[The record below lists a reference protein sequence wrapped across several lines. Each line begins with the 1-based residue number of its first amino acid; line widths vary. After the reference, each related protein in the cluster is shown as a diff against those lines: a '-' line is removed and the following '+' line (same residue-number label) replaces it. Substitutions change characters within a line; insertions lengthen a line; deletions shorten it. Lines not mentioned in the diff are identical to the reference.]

1 MLLKQLAEDI
11 DELDAQLQGKKT
23 TPEVIQAITAKDIA
37 FHTFLCRMSKNPVF
51 ERMLP
56 VIIKSVRASYSLL
69 VPRLSNG
76 PRVSIHGEIYKAVAA
91 HDGDEAFRLMVA
103 HLRNSRQGFDQK
115 VKKERNAK
123 GGKTELPQ
131 KQ

>member
-56 VIIKSVRASYSLL
+56 GDYQIGAGFLQPAGSPSV
-69 VPRLSNG
+69 
-76 PRVSIHGEIYKAVAA
+76 
-91 HDGDEAFRLMVA
+91 
-103 HLRNSRQGFDQK
+103 
-115 VKKERNAK
+115 
-123 GGKTELPQ
+123 
-131 KQ
+131 

>member
-1 MLLKQLAEDI
+1 
-11 DELDAQLQGKKT
+11 
-23 TPEVIQAITAKDIA
+23 
-37 FHTFLCRMSKNPVF
+37 
-51 ERMLP
+51 MLP

-91 HDGDEAFRLMVA
+91 HDGDEAYRLMVA
-103 HLRNSRQGFDQK
+103 HLSNSRQGFDQK

-131 KQ
+131 K